1 MGPQF
6 TEVSFSGPGYVDTLG
21 DWFYNIMGG
30 YAVAAPVS
38 SVYPHT
44 FSLLNSGSGQPPTH
58 TLVDYH
64 GMTASVGARVYPYA
78 CLSELTLSGNAAG
91 LFMFSAKASA
101 FPSAAA
107 GVTPTNA
114 PTGEQVIPAW
124 KSTIS
129 IGGAG
134 ALNLTDWS
142 ITLART
148 LAVQHTADGTQQP
161 YVIGRGDLTVNGKF
175 SLVAADESPLI
186 TQLIPNLQPA
196 LVLVVDNQ
204 GTTTGVRKLTL
215 TCTKGAYES
224 VQQKHDTLMQWDVTF
239 KGLMNSTDVGAS
251 GGLGPCTALINNAIT
266 TY

>member
-1 MGPQF
+1 
-6 TEVSFSGPGYVDTLG
+6 
-21 DWFYNIMGG
+21 
-30 YAVAAPVS
+30 
-38 SVYPHT
+38 
-44 FSLLNSGSGQPPTH
+44 
-58 TLVDYH
+58 
-64 GMTASVGARVYPYA
+64 
-78 CLSELTLSGNAAG
+78 LTLSGNAAG